1 MDNDKNILLLYESA
15 MARMERANKRLWIV
29 ALILIAVIL
38 LTNAGWII
46 YESQY
51 QVTETS
57 IEADQDG
64 DGINIVGNGDVMYG
78 ADSENQDEIP
88 DP

>member
-1 MDNDKNILLLYESA
+1 
-15 MARMERANKRLWIV
+15 MERANKRLWIV